1 VRASSG
7 LGRGLV
13 TALLAAGLVA
23 CARTEAPLEEH
34 GAPSDVRREDRRIA
48 QLLAPCAQTHF
59 YDRELSRVVPVLIE
73 KLERARPDPLKR
85 AKEELGELGE
95 EVFPEL
101 ANRFHADFADPM
113 RSAFLEN
120 VIDALDFNP
129 SERAHGLLLEA
140 LTHPQESVRS
150 KALDGLLRWP
160 RPGDFSVLLARLRIE
175 TRELRRKSVA
185 VLFAADRAQAEEHFL
200 TLLERG
206 DERDLWISV
215 APLLS
220 ELADASLAPRAAALV
235 ADSDPLLAV
244 YLAAGAARHD
254 EPTSAA
260 WLRAEFLNED
270 GQRRLNAFTAVQR
283 AGIRARF
290 DLALVD
296 DPYPELRATVLA
308 GFTQDGELGP
318 ERREVLLAALT
329 DEADAVRAE
338 ALRVL
343 CQFGD
348 AEGLQHALAGLDGSG
363 GALQAA
369 LQALRGP
376 MAADEALA
384 QRALARLFE
393 RNALEEHRPL
403 AQRTAIFK
411 ALAQLP
417 LAEAAEFLHRTG
429 VAAGEESLESLRAHD
444 WLMIQAANT
453 GPAGRQRLAELLAQE
468 VDPLR
473 RLDLI
478 DALASIRDGLARE
491 TLLALAEDASR
502 AALERVFA
510 AQGAIKVGPSWE
522 VAPRLKR
529 VCYALDGAEDLEA
542 RLALQCLLWTW
553 Y

>member
-1 VRASSG
+1 MRARGVR
-7 LGRGLV
+7 GRI
-13 TALLAAGLVA
+13 LLAALLCSGSGA
-23 CARTEAPLEEH
+23 CGGGEAPV
-34 GAPSDVRREDRRIA
+34 APARLDPRLADRRVEL
-48 QLLAPCAQTHF
+48 LLAPCTQSHF
-59 YDRELSRVVPVLIE
+59 YDRELSSLVPVLIE

-85 AKEELGELGE
+85 AKEELGVLGE
-95 EVFPEL
+95 EVFPALE
-101 ANRFHADFADPM
+101 NRFHADFADPM

-120 VIDALDFNP
+120 VVDALDFNP
-129 SERAHGLLLEA
+129 SERAHALLLEA
-140 LTHPQESVRS
+140 LAHPQESVRS

-160 RPGDFSVLLARLRIE
+160 RPGDFDVLLGRLVIE
-175 TRELRRKSVA
+175 TREMRRKSVQ
-185 VLFAADRAQAEEHFL
+185 VLFAADRARAEEHFL
-200 TLLERG
+200 ALLARG
-206 DERDLWISV
+206 EERDLWASA

-220 ELADASLAPRAAALV
+220 ELQDASLAPRAAALV
-235 ADSDPLLAV
+235 ADADPLLAV
-244 YLAAGAARHD
+244 YLAAGAARHG
-254 EPTSAA
+254 EEAPAA
-260 WLRAEFLNED
+260 LLRAELAHED
-270 GQRRLNAFTAVQR
+270 GQRRLNAFTAVRR

-290 DLALVD
+290 DLALVG
-296 DPYPELRATVLA
+296 DPSSDLRATVLSA
-308 GFTQDGELGP
+308 FTDDPELSP

-348 AEGLQHALAGLDGSG
+348 VEGLNHALAGLDGQG
-363 GALQAA
+363 AALQAA

-384 QRALARLFE
+384 RRALARLLE
-393 RNALEEHRPL
+393 RHALEEHRPL
-403 AQRTAIFK
+403 AQRTAVFK

-417 LAEAAEFLHRTG
+417 LAEAAEFLHATG
-429 VAAGEESLESLRAHD
+429 VAAGEERLESLRAHD

-453 GPAGRQRLAELLAQE
+453 GLSGRTRLAELLASE
-468 VDPLR
+468 SDPLR

-478 DALASIRDGLARE
+478 DALASIRDELARS
-491 TLLALAEDASR
+491 TLLALAEDPAR
-502 AALERVFA
+502 DPLERVFA

-529 VCYALDGAEDLEA
+529 VCYALESSTALEA